1 MSPTRSESNGEPM
14 TSPENYA
21 ALAFDERCRSAR
33 SWTLRFLRVLA
44 GKMNA
49 DLLAT
54 LLEATG
60 HRLAYAD
67 VLSCGEW
74 LAERGYIKLGDFEG
88 LPIYT
93 LTRLGDDAGRG
104 VVTDPGLATISVGDA
119 EDDDERRLEL
129 SR

>member
-1 MSPTRSESNGEPM
+1 MTDPKESA
-14 TSPENYA
+14 ENPA
-21 ALAFDERCRSAR
+21 ALALDERYRSAR
-33 SWTLRFLRVLA
+33 SWTLRFLRMLA

-54 LLEATG
+54 LLEGTG
-60 HRLAYAD
+60 HRLAYTE
-67 VLSCGEW
+67 VLACGEW

-104 VVTDPGLATISVGDA
+104 VAIDPGLASIRVSDA
-119 EDDDERRLEL
+119 ENDDERRLEL
-129 SR
+129 SRPSHP